1 MRKFYE
7 ELKKIEDFSSFDRS
21 RLLEYIHRQ
30 KFEAT
35 ALCALGPTFWV
46 ELDYVA
52 GLARSVFSGIT
63 DEKKSFFIQSVMPL
77 MQEKIAPIKKIE
89 KALPE
94 SEFFYLKKDLK
105 TFEDIFSHASNL
117 MNKRLDYFMPYPLF
131 LHAMNSMTVL
141 YPLREKSCDAGTVAR
156 RNYDIL
162 LARYLAGD
170 FSAQLVDIIDYLIW
184 VQAVSSKALDNDRA
198 LFRNQIV
205 KRLFNFIDTES
216 DFSNGNEYSAKS
228 FVFEL
233 HEVLTD
239 ISIKGRVKELYS
251 KILDSEVSVGECLR
265 TIVSIFLDPQSVA
278 GQANALRDLMIAA
291 DLASSVVKHIKEGNN
306 RGLYEDIALSK
317 ALKPYFM
324 QVSRHMLG
332 LSEDMEMY
340 RLFEIMFYLEETAP
354 SFIMH
359 EDIVTLLE
367 NSTEKF
373 ENHKTAMSK
382 TLDRTLDPEA
392 AELFKAKM
400 KQVYAGK
407 L

>member
-1 MRKFYE
+1 MRKYYE
-7 ELKKIEDFSSFDRS
+7 DLKKIEDFTSFGRIRVLD
-21 RLLEYIHRQ
+21 YIHRQ
-30 KFEAT
+30 KFEAS
-35 ALCALGPTFWV
+35 ALCSLGPTFWV
-46 ELDYVA
+46 ELDYVT
-52 GLARSVFSGIT
+52 GLAKSVFSGVT
-63 DEKKSFFIQSVMPL
+63 EEKKAFFIQSVWPL
-77 MQEKIAPIKKIE
+77 MQEKIAVIKKIE
-89 KALPE
+89 KILPE
-94 SEFFYLKKDLK
+94 NEFFYLKKDLK

-117 MNKRLDYFMPYPLF
+117 INKKLDYFMPYSLF
-131 LHAMNSMTVL
+131 LHAINSMTVL

-156 RNYDIL
+156 KNYDIL

-170 FSAQLVDIIDYLIW
+170 FSAQLVDMIDYLIW
-184 VQAVSSKALDNDRA
+184 VQAVSSKALDSDR
-198 LFRNQIV
+198 LIFRNQIV
-205 KRLFNFIDTES
+205 KRLFDFIDTES
-216 DFSNGNEYSAKS
+216 DFSNGTEYSAKS

-265 TIVSIFLDPQSVA
+265 TIVSIFLDPQLA
-278 GQANALRDLMIAA
+278 TGQTNTLRDLSIAS
-291 DLASSVVKHIKEGNN
+291 DLASSVIKHIKEGNN
-306 RGLYEDIALSK
+306 KGLYEDIALSK

-332 LSEDMEMY
+332 MAEDMEMC

-359 EDIVTLLE
+359 EDIVALLE
-367 NSTEKF
+367 NSVEKF
-373 ENHKTAMSK
+373 ENQKEAISK
-382 TLDRTLDPEA
+382 ALDKALDPEA

-407 L
+407 

>member
-7 ELKKIEDFSSFDRS
+7 DLKKIEDFTSFGRIS
-21 RLLEYIHRQ
+21 LLDYIHRQ

-35 ALCALGPTFWV
+35 AICALGPTFWV
-46 ELDYVA
+46 ELDYVT
-52 GLARSVFSGIT
+52 GLAKSVFSGVT
-63 DEKKSFFIQSVMPL
+63 EEKKSLFLQSVMPL
-77 MQEKIAPIKKIE
+77 MQEKIAVIKKIG
-89 KALPE
+89 KTLPE
-94 SEFFYLKKDLK
+94 NEFFYLKKDLK
-105 TFEDIFSHASNL
+105 TFEEIFSHASNL
-117 MNKRLDYFMPYPLF
+117 MNKKLDYFMPYPLF
-131 LHAMNSMTVL
+131 LHAVNSMTVL

-156 RNYDIL
+156 KNYDIL
-162 LARYLAGD
+162 LARYLAGG

-184 VQAVSSKALDNDRA
+184 VQAVSSKALDSDR
-198 LFRNQIV
+198 LVFRNQIV
-205 KRLFNFIDTES
+205 KRLFDFIDTES
-216 DFSNGNEYSAKS
+216 DFSNGTEYSAKS

-239 ISIKGRVKELYS
+239 ISIKGRVKELYT

-265 TIVSIFLDPQSVA
+265 TIVSIFLDPQLA
-278 GQANALRDLMIAA
+278 TGQTNTLRDLSIAS

-332 LSEDMEMY
+332 LAEDMEMC

-359 EDIVTLLE
+359 EDIVSLLE
-367 NSTEKF
+367 NSIEKF
-373 ENHKTAMSK
+373 ENQKGSISK
-382 TLDRTLDPEA
+382 ALDKTLDPEA

-407 L
+407 

>member
-7 ELKKIEDFSSFDRS
+7 DLKKIEDFTSFGRIS
-21 RLLEYIHRQ
+21 LLDYIHRQ

-35 ALCALGPTFWV
+35 AICALGPTFWV
-46 ELDYVA
+46 ELDYVT
-52 GLARSVFSGIT
+52 GLAKSVFSGVT
-63 DEKKSFFIQSVMPL
+63 EEKKSLFLQSVMPL
-77 MQEKIAPIKKIE
+77 MQEKIAVIKKIG
-89 KALPE
+89 KTLPE
-94 SEFFYLKKDLK
+94 NEFFYLKKDLK
-105 TFEDIFSHASNL
+105 TFEEIFSHASNL
-117 MNKRLDYFMPYPLF
+117 MNKKLDYFMPYPLF
-131 LHAMNSMTVL
+131 LHAVNSMTVL

-156 RNYDIL
+156 KNYDIL
-162 LARYLAGD
+162 LARYLAGG

-184 VQAVSSKALDNDRA
+184 VQAVSSKALDSDR
-198 LFRNQIV
+198 LVFRNQIV
-205 KRLFNFIDTES
+205 KRLFDFIDTES
-216 DFSNGNEYSAKS
+216 DFSNGTEYSAKS

-239 ISIKGRVKELYS
+239 ISIKGRVKELYT

-265 TIVSIFLDPQSVA
+265 TIVSIFLDPQLA
-278 GQANALRDLMIAA
+278 TGQTNTLRDLSIAS

-332 LSEDMEMY
+332 LAEDMEMC

-359 EDIVTLLE
+359 DDIIALLE
-367 NSTEKF
+367 NSIEKF
-373 ENHKTAMSK
+373 ENQKGAISK
-382 TLDRTLDPEA
+382 ALDKTLDPEA

-407 L
+407 

>member
-30 KFEAT
+30 KFEAS
-35 ALCALGPTFWV
+35 ALFALGPTFWV